1 MSEREQRFARAA
13 QQLGYDFSGE
23 ILIGGHY
30 VSLIQHGDVIEI
42 SGQIPRVGSE
52 VVVTGCVGDTVTLPQ
67 AQTAA
72 KVCVMRAMALLARHL
87 QAQGGLDAVA
97 KILKLNVYVQSAA
110 NFTQQSEVADGA
122 SDLCTKFLAKWACI
136 HVLRWGVSI
145 TEKCRSRAGFA
156 CGGRSLI

>member
-1 MSEREQRFARAA
+1 MSEREQRLAQAA

-23 ILIGGHY
+23 IVIGGHY

-52 VVVTGCVGDTVTLPQ
+52 VVVTGRVSDTVTLPQ

-72 KVCVMRAMALLARHL
+72 KVCVMRAVALLARHL
-87 QAQGGLDAVA
+87 QKQGGLDAVA

-110 NFTQQSEVADGA
+110 DFTQQSEVADAASALLAQVLGA
-122 SDLCTKFLAKWACI
+122 AGHAARTSVGVAQLPKNATVELDLQAARR
-136 HVLRWGVSI
+136 VG
-145 TEKCRSRAGFA
+145 
-156 CGGRSLI
+156 

>member
-1 MSEREQRFARAA
+1 MGEREQRFAQAA
-13 QQLGYDFSGE
+13 QRLGYDFSGA

-52 VVVTGCVGDTVTLPQ
+52 VVVTGRVGDTVTVAQ

-72 KVCVMRAMALLARHL
+72 KVCVLRAVALLARHL

-110 NFTQQSEVADGA
+110 DFTQQSEVADGA
-122 SDLCTKFLAKWACI
+122 SDLLYEVFGEAGVHTRTSVGVYQLPKNAAVELD
-136 HVLRWGVSI
+136 LRVAV
-145 TEKCRSRAGFA
+145 C
-156 CGGRSLI
+156 